1 MVKRR
6 MTWNGQLESCGLID
20 IPAKQDADLKTGY
33 QYKRFCMKN
42 SPEIFLFIA
51 QISSVVTGSI

>member
-1 MVKRR
+1 